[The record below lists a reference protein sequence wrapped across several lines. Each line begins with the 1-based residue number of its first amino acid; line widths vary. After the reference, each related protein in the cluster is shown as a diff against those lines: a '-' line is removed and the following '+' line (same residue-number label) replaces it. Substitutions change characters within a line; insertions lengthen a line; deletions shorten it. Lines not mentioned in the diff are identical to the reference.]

1 MRTSFSLQSL
11 AMALLLSL
19 GVACSDQNT
28 EQQAMVRQ
36 AAAIEQADECHLC
49 GMIISR
55 FPGPKGE
62 NYSKSSTSVNKFC
75 STRDLFSYILQPENQ
90 RQVQEIYVH
99 DMSKTP
105 WQTPED
111 EYFID
116 ARQAW
121 YVIGSEK
128 KGAMGKTLASF
139 ARQEDANSFMTEFGG
154 KVYQFDEISIEML

>member
-1 MRTSFSLQSL
+1 MRTLFSLQSL
-11 AMALLLSL
+11 AIALLLSL

-62 NYSKSSTSVNKFC
+62 SYSKSTESVSKFC

-90 RQVQEIYVH
+90 RQVKEIYVH

-105 WQTPED
+105 WQKPED

-116 ARQAW
+116 AREAW

-139 ARQEDANSFMTEFGG
+139 ARQEDANSFMAEFGG